1 MNQRAIQELVDS
13 YLLGQI
19 SPENKKMLLDLV
31 EADPVFAQQVRES
44 EETFRLLKAARDREL
59 RQKLLTWDTE
69 AKKSI
74 SGKKRL
80 LYCLAFILL
89 LISLWCWMDN
99 HFSRE
104 HIAYQSFNAVQRQI
118 PATPQD
124 SGSWQKGIEAFRQRD
139 YDKALLIF
147 LTLAENQTSP
157 AAYYATW
164 NVLLCQLALYGPD
177 ENWENEMEALSRLSP
192 DPIKAN
198 AVELLKKIHSPFY
211 RIWYRSMFHKSLT
224 SVKPKII

>member
-80 LYCLAFILL
+80 LYCLALL
-89 LISLWCWMDN
+89 LLVISLWCWMDN
-99 HFSRE
+99 QFSRE
-104 HIAYQSFNAVQRQI
+104 HIAVQSFTAVQKQI
-118 PATPQD
+118 EIAPQY
-124 SGSWQKGIEAFRQRD
+124 KGIWQNGIDAFRERD
-139 YDKALLIF
+139 YDNAMLIF
-147 LTLAENQTSP
+147 MTLADDQTSSMI
-157 AAYYATW
+157 YAQW

-177 ENWENEMEALSRLSP
+177 EAWENRVEKLIEMAP
-192 DPIKAN
+192 DPVKAN

-211 RIWYRSMFHKSLT
+211 RIWYHSVFHKSLT

>member
-104 HIAYQSFNAVQRQI
+104 HIAIQSFTAVQNQI
-118 PATPQD
+118 EITPQYT
-124 SGSWQKGIEAFRQRD
+124 GIWQNGIDAFRERD
-139 YDKALLIF
+139 YDNAMLIF
-147 LTLAENQTSP
+147 MTLADDQTSSMI
-157 AAYYATW
+157 YAQW

-177 ENWENEMEALSRLSP
+177 EAWENRVEKLSEMAP
-192 DPIKAN
+192 DAVKAN

-211 RIWYRSMFHKSLT
+211 RIWYHSVFHKSLT